1 MDSTTA
7 VRISSKSSTETTGST
22 QSPWEGRDKIKERKE
37 WIVYICPL
45 LSSLMWFYKEHR
57 YLQVLRNQLM
67 EQCLGL
73 FVLCEILFW
82 FTYNTDKGGNSL
94 TKHFECTPKIRLSK
108 FHCFHE
114 TKQTQNKIK
123 RFFFKLAEFLFKDV
137 NQERRMRRISLF
149 TIWSYCYLNPKHV
162 IQHVLVLPS
171 PYNTFF
177 DVTNFYKTL
186 LLLPIVITKSG

>member
-1 MDSTTA
+1 M
-7 VRISSKSSTETTGST
+7 
-22 QSPWEGRDKIKERKE
+22 
-37 WIVYICPL
+37 VYICPL
-45 LSSLMWFYKEHR
+45 LSSLMWFYRENC
-57 YLQVLRNQLM
+57 YLQVLCNHVAWNS
-67 EQCLGL
+67 CLGL

-82 FTYNTDKGGNSL
+82 FTYNTDKGDNSL
-94 TKHFECTPKIRLSK
+94 PNILNALQKFAWISK

-137 NQERRMRRISLF
+137 NQERRMRKILLF

-162 IQHVLVLPS
+162 IQHALVLPS